1 MESRASQVRIVAS
14 RPLPRNGMDP
24 VTSDS
29 HCPPN
34 IRLFVPQPPARE
46 HGRSGL
52 LRIGRY
58 ILRGGGPLYELPLI
72 DVSKNRTYLMFPRG
86 TLLAVGEIFEIVRP
100 IRPRDDF
107 ARWPERPR
115 KVVARVKIIAIER
128 GTEAIV
134 HVLNG
139 SVIKGYWAE
148 RVDGN
153 SIEAF
158 PHPA

>member
-1 MESRASQVRIVAS
+1 MESRASQVHIVAS

-29 HCPPN
+29 HYPPN
-34 IRLFVPQPPARE
+34 IRLFVPQNPGRE
-46 HGRSGL
+46 LGGSRA

-58 ILRGGGPLYELPLI
+58 ILRGGGPLHELPLI
-72 DVSKNRTYLMFPRG
+72 EVSKNRTCLMFQRG
-86 TLLAVGEIFEIVRP
+86 TDLAVGQIFEIVRP
-100 IRPRDDF
+100 IRVRDDF

-128 GTEAIV
+128 ETLAIV
-134 HVLNG
+134 HVLSG

-148 RVDGN
+148 RVDGTR
-153 SIEAF
+153 IEAL
-158 PHPA
+158 PA